1 VRVLADA
8 RARVL
13 TLGRRG
19 CAGGERPLLMAA
31 KVGRYDL
38 MQLLADFQAQVDDK
52 ALILASEA
60 GHLAA
65 VRLLLKLGADVK
77 VTEQEQGNCGRTCL
91 HRASKRGHA
100 AVVKT
105 LLEHGAD
112 VTARDTQVVVVSSK
126 GLNSTS
132 AGRRCASVPYLCWC
146 VYGRQGAPR
155 GRASTVVEALLVAV
169 APPLT
174 ARLLSSTGGPASTKP
189 PIAGTLRW

>member
-13 TLGRRG
+13 TLGRRRY
-19 CAGGERPLLMAA
+19 AGGERPLLMAA

-52 ALILASEA
+52 ALTLASEA

-77 VTEQEQGNCGRTCL
+77 ATEQEQGNCGRTCL

-112 VTARDTQVVVVSSK
+112 VTARDTQVVV
-126 GLNSTS
+126 
-132 AGRRCASVPYLCWC
+132 ADER
-146 VYGRQGAPR
+146 
-155 GRASTVVEALLVAV
+155 
-169 APPLT
+169 
-174 ARLLSSTGGPASTKP
+174 GPALCLWRRR
-189 PIAGTLRW
+189 LRVPACRICVDACMEGRVPHAEERRRLSRPCFSLWHRR